1 MGESPE
7 IELVRRAWDAL
18 IAGGP
23 EVLGEVLA
31 PDAQWYGVE
40 DGQLCDGREAI
51 IDVMSRNL
59 AGRLRGRVE
68 EAIQDGSRVIVA
80 FRPEQ
85 PAQLDRPVDEGI
97 AYMVVTIRDG
107 HIVEMKG
114 CADRPAAVSY
124 ARSGGWAAP
133 VSVVVASRVFV
144 DERSDKANVASSKS
158 TRKCAPG
165 RDAPGIY
172 PSPSVGRNGPYSAS
186 KAANSSAVAGR
197 PSYSGT
203 TAG

>member
-1 MGESPE
+1 MGEGPE

-18 IAGGP
+18 IQGGP

-40 DGQLCDGREAI
+40 DGQLCDGRKAI

-59 AGRLRGRVE
+59 AGRMRGQIE
-68 EAIQDGSRVIVA
+68 ETIQHGPRVIVA

-85 PAQLDRPVDEGI
+85 LAQLDRPVDEGI

-114 CADRPAAVSY
+114 CADRAIALSY
-124 ARSGGWAAP
+124 VQADGQP
-133 VSVVVASRVFV
+133 
-144 DERSDKANVASSKS
+144 
-158 TRKCAPG
+158 
-165 RDAPGIY
+165 
-172 PSPSVGRNGPYSAS
+172 
-186 KAANSSAVAGR
+186 
-197 PSYSGT
+197 
-203 TAG
+203 

>member
-7 IELVRRAWDAL
+7 IELVRRVWDAL
-18 IAGGP
+18 AQDGP

-31 PDAQWYGVE
+31 PEAQWYGVE
-40 DGQLCDGREAI
+40 EGQLCDGREAI

-59 AGRLRGRVE
+59 AGRLRGTVE
-68 EAIQDGSRVIVA
+68 ETVQDGPRVLVA

-85 PAQLDRPVDEGI
+85 PGQLDRPVDDGI

-124 ARSGGWAAP
+124 ARSGG
-133 VSVVVASRVFV
+133 
-144 DERSDKANVASSKS
+144 
-158 TRKCAPG
+158 
-165 RDAPGIY
+165 
-172 PSPSVGRNGPYSAS
+172 
-186 KAANSSAVAGR
+186 
-197 PSYSGT
+197 
-203 TAG
+203 

>member
-1 MGESPE
+1 METLSKGPQKDRGLPASGCATITAMGESPE

-18 IAGGP
+18 IQGAP

-40 DGQLCDGREAI
+40 DGQLCDGRKAI

-59 AGRLRGRVE
+59 VGRLRGRIE
-68 EAIQDGSRVIVA
+68 ETIQDGSRVIVA

-97 AYMVVTIRDG
+97 AYMVVTVRDG

-114 CADRPAAVSY
+114 CADRPAAMSY
-124 ARSGGWAAP
+124 AQSG
-133 VSVVVASRVFV
+133 
-144 DERSDKANVASSKS
+144 E
-158 TRKCAPG
+158 
-165 RDAPGIY
+165 
-172 PSPSVGRNGPYSAS
+172 
-186 KAANSSAVAGR
+186 
-197 PSYSGT
+197 
-203 TAG
+203 

>member
-7 IELVRRAWDAL
+7 IELVRRVWDAL

-31 PDAQWYGVE
+31 SDAQWYGVE
-40 DGQLCDGREAI
+40 YGQLCDGRKAI

-59 AGRLRGRVE
+59 AGRLRGTVE
-68 EAIQDGSRVIVA
+68 ETIQDGPRVIVA
-80 FRPEQ
+80 FRSER

-114 CADRPAAVSY
+114 CADRAAALRY
-124 ARSGGWAAP
+124 AQSARATFRLPEWPRDTCGRIRS
-133 VSVVVASRVFV
+133 
-144 DERSDKANVASSKS
+144 
-158 TRKCAPG
+158 
-165 RDAPGIY
+165 
-172 PSPSVGRNGPYSAS
+172 
-186 KAANSSAVAGR
+186 
-197 PSYSGT
+197 
-203 TAG
+203 

>member
-59 AGRLRGRVE
+59 AGRLRGRIE
-68 EAIQDGSRVIVA
+68 ETVQDGSRVIVA

-85 PAQLDRPVDEGI
+85 PARLDRPMDEGI
-97 AYMVVTIRDG
+97 AYMVVTVREG
-107 HIVEMKG
+107 HIVELKG
-114 CADRPAAVSY
+114 CADRSAAVRY
-124 ARSGGWAAP
+124 AQSGVFFDLKRWRVDA
-133 VSVVVASRVFV
+133 SLVAREG
-144 DERSDKANVASSKS
+144 DR
-158 TRKCAPG
+158 RG
-165 RDAPGIY
+165 
-172 PSPSVGRNGPYSAS
+172 
-186 KAANSSAVAGR
+186 
-197 PSYSGT
+197 
-203 TAG
+203 